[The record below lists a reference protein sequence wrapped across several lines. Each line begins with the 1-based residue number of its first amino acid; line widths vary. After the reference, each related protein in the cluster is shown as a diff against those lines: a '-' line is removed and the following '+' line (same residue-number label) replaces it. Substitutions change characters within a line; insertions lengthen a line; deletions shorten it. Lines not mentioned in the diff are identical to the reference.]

1 MPPNLAASNS
11 SSLKLG
17 VVKRPALY
25 LTPFS
30 PCKDQKPSRSGIAF
44 KRCLVSA
51 YDSSLKP
58 KSASNQSRA
67 HLHSSMG
74 TQSCSAAPRVATD
87 GLLSRDDRGASI
99 ITLLTNLR
107 LPAEPVLTDATRP
120 ASAGPCCDICSEAAR
135 RAADILRM
143 TERSAAGRHTYAS
156 PTSLK
161 PPRRNTLIHAGWHN
175 FACTTALPFFKVRY
189 LSLPGSKRIL
199 LNTFSNVLCA
209 FRKSVGAISDC
220 AWRSAMSTTVST
232 DTEGWSCRSMGGVA
246 SSAFGGTA
254 SLAEQSCASLLKWS
268 WQNCWPHASHVNGRK
283 SCRPQTAQ
291 RAPTS
296 CSSAM
301 ANGNASA

>member
-1 MPPNLAASNS
+1 MGGLS
-11 SSLKLG
+11 SG
-17 VVKRPALY
+17 GG
-25 LTPFS
+25 F
-30 PCKDQKPSRSGIAF
+30 
-44 KRCLVSA
+44 
-51 YDSSLKP
+51 
-58 KSASNQSRA
+58 
-67 HLHSSMG
+67 
-74 TQSCSAAPRVATD
+74 
-87 GLLSRDDRGASI
+87 GAST
-99 ITLLTNLR
+99 ITPLTILR
-107 LPAEPVLTDATRP
+107 PPADPVLTDAG
-120 ASAGPCCDICSEAAR
+120 GPTAPDPFCELCSELAR

-268 WQNCWPHASHVNGRK
+268 WQNCWPHASHVKGMK
-283 SCRPQTAQ
+283 SCRPQQAAAQ
-291 RAPTS
+291 REPIS

-301 ANGNASA
+301 ANVR